1 MNKRINREPKFVFVT
16 GGVVSSLGKGL
27 VASTLAALMESRG
40 LKVANLK
47 MDPYINVDAGTMN
60 PYQHGEVFVTDDGAE
75 TDLDLGHYERFT
87 NNTLGA
93 QNNITTGRI
102 YQEVINR
109 ERRGDYLGA
118 CVQVIPHITDEIKE
132 AIYRAVMGSDIGII
146 EVGGT
151 VGDIES
157 LPFLE
162 AIRQISYDKGAEN
175 VVYIH
180 VTLVPYMSKAGEIK
194 TKPTQHS
201 VNELRSIGI
210 QPDVLVI
217 RSDRELDEEAIRK
230 IALFGSIDKHCVFNS
245 MDVNSIYE
253 LPTMLHSQGFDDKI
267 CELLNIWAK
276 DADVSPWEDIAR
288 KLASPKAEVDIAIV
302 GKYVHLVESY
312 KSLHEAL
319 LHGGLANEAKVNLHY
334 VGAETITEENAA
346 TVLPAFD
353 AILVPGGFGER
364 GHEGKIA
371 AIHYAREHK
380 IPFFGICLGMQM
392 AVVEYARHVLGLKDA
407 DSTEFSQNCAHPV
420 IAMMDE
426 QRKITTAGGTM
437 RLGAYPCH
445 LAPKSLAAKVYNQEE
460 ISERHRHRYEFNN
473 EYKKQLSAAGLLV
486 SGTSPDGKL
495 VELIELKDHPW
506 FIGCQ
511 YHPEFK
517 SRPLHPHP
525 LFVDFVRAGIAFHNA
540 RHG

>member
-1 MNKRINREPKFVFVT
+1 MNKRINRAPKFVFVT

-87 NNTLGA
+87 NNTLSA
-93 QNNITTGRI
+93 HNNITTGRI
-102 YQEVINR
+102 YSEVINR

-132 AIYRAVMGSDIGII
+132 SIYRAVAGADIGII

-162 AIRQISYDKGAEN
+162 AIRQISYDKGTEN

-217 RSDRELDEEAIRK
+217 RSDRELDDDAIRK

-245 MDVNSIYE
+245 RDVNSIYE

-276 DADVSPWEDIAR
+276 DADVSPWEEIAR
-288 KLASPKAEVDIAIV
+288 KLAAPKDSVDIVIV

-319 LHGGLANEAKVNLHY
+319 LHGGLANEAEVNLHY
-334 VGAETITEENAA
+334 LGAETITEENAA
-346 TVLPAFD
+346 EMLAQYD

-380 IPFFGICLGMQM
+380 KPFFGICLGMQM
-392 AVVEYARHVLGLKDA
+392 AVVEYARHVLGLADA
-407 DSTEFSQNCAHPV
+407 DSTEFNQNTTHPV

-426 QRKITTAGGTM
+426 QRQITNAGGTM

-445 LAPKSLAAKVYNQEE
+445 LVPGSLAHEVYGQEE

-473 EYKKQLSAAGLLV
+473 EYKEKLTKAGLLV

-495 VELIELKDHPW
+495 VELIELKEHPW

-517 SRPLHPHP
+517 SRPLNPHP
-525 LFVDFVRAGIAFHNA
+525 LFVEFVRAAIKGRKNK
-540 RHG
+540 